1 MSSSLHSFERYA
13 AKIIGYIFVCPPP
26 HIFPRPRIHLLFQK
40 YTFSPLG
47 IVLATMKVATT
58 ALREFLMKSS
68 LLQALPC
75 GITPQRLVGQ
85 GNMDDDCLT
94 EAEQTVVLKSFREGE
109 PKLIFFD
116 QEFDFLVSTACKQL
130 LSPEHL
136 SISRA
141 LLI

>member
-1 MSSSLHSFERYA
+1 M
-13 AKIIGYIFVCPPP
+13 
-26 HIFPRPRIHLLFQK
+26 FPRATCLPASILSKGMQQKLLV
-40 YTFSPLG
+40 TFLCASPLYFSKTLDPYFISEVYFFPLG

-85 GNMDDDCLT
+85 GNMDDCLT
-94 EAEQTVVLKSFREGE
+94 EAEQKVVLKSFREGE

-116 QEFDFLVSTACKQL
+116 QEFDF
-130 LSPEHL
+130 
-136 SISRA
+136 
-141 LLI
+141 